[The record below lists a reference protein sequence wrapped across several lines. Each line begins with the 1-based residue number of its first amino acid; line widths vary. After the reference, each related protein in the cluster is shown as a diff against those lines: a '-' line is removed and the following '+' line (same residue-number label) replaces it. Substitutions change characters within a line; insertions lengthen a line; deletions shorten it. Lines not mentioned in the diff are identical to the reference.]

1 VAIADVDVVAAA
13 ADQPVRSAEPT
24 KSLLR
29 RLAGHAHRNPALF
42 ISGAILVVFLILA
55 LFGSALAPQDPLKSN
70 PGHNYEAPG
79 ASHWFG
85 TDQSGRD
92 VFSRIIVGTRYT
104 LLGGFGVMAI
114 ASVGGFLLGLA
125 TAYGG
130 GRFDRISMRV
140 FDLLLSVPPLITA
153 FVMVAILGPGLGPV
167 IIGVGI
173 GYLPAIAR
181 IIRSEAVIERSKQY
195 IAAAEGLGY
204 SAPRIVVGQLAPNVT
219 SQIIVQASMNLP
231 YAIIDIAGLSFLGF
245 GIQPP
250 TPDWGSMLAEGSR
263 SINLAPW
270 LVIFPAAAVAVLVL
284 SWNIFGARLRH
295 ALDPR
300 HRR

>member
-1 VAIADVDVVAAA
+1 MTVVEVGAAA
-13 ADQPVRSAEPT
+13 AVGDQPVVPARPRRSAW
-24 KSLLR
+24 R
-29 RLAGHAHRNPALF
+29 RLAARVRRSPALYL
-42 ISGAILVVFLILA
+42 SGAILVVFLLLA
-55 LFGSALAPQDPLKSN
+55 LFGPAIAPQDPLKSN
-70 PGHNYEAPG
+70 PGHNYEAPST
-79 ASHWFG
+79 SHWFG

-92 VFSRIIVGTRYT
+92 VFSRVIVGTRYT

-114 ASVGGFLLGLA
+114 AAVGGYALGVA
-125 TAYGG
+125 TAYAGG
-130 GRFDRISMRV
+130 WSDRVALRG

-153 FVMVAILGPGLGPV
+153 FIMVAVFGPGLWPV
-167 IIGVGI
+167 VVGVGI

-204 SAPRIVVGQLAPNVT
+204 SGRRIVFEQLTPNVT

-270 LVIFPAAAVAVLVL
+270 LVIFPGLAVATLVL
-284 SWNIFGARLRH
+284 SWNVFGARLRH

-300 HRR
+300 QRR

>member
-1 VAIADVDVVAAA
+1 MAIADVVAAA
-13 ADQPVRSAEPT
+13 DDQPLQSLAPT
-24 KSLLR
+24 KSWWR
-29 RLAGHAHRNPALF
+29 RLAAHARRNPALF
-42 ISGAILVVFLILA
+42 ISASILVLFLIVA
-55 LFGSALAPQDPLKSN
+55 LFGPALAPQDPVKSN
-70 PGHNYEAPG
+70 PGHNYEAPS

-92 VFSRIIVGTRYT
+92 VFSRVVVGTRYT

-114 ASVGGFLLGLA
+114 AAGGGFLLGLA

-130 GRFDRISMRV
+130 GRFDRISMRL
-140 FDLLLSVPPLITA
+140 FDLMLSVPPLITA

-167 IIGVGI
+167 IIGVGL
-173 GYLPAIAR
+173 GYLPAIGR

-195 IAAAEGLGY
+195 VAAAEGLGY
-204 SAPRIVVGQLAPNVT
+204 SAALIIVGQLAPNVT

-284 SWNIFGARLRH
+284 SWNIFGTRLRH